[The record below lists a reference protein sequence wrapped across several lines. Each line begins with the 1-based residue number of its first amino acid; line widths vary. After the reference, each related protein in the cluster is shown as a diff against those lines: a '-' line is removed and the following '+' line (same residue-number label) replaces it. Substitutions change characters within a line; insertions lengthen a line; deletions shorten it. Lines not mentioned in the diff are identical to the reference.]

1 MKFIIFIRSCKVYIY
16 KILMT
21 IYALSSGPGI
31 SGIAVI
37 RISGPETSKAIELL
51 TGKNVPK
58 PRVATLRKINKINTS
73 ELIDEGI
80 ILWFPGPESYTG
92 EDMAEIQVH
101 GSKAVID
108 ALHTSISNIENC
120 RLAEPGEFTKLAF
133 QNGKINL
140 LKAESI
146 ADLISSETEIQRQQ
160 AIKIMNGKSADQ
172 FNFLREKLLK
182 ILSHVE
188 AKIDFPDEDLPNDI
202 LEEIKKS
209 SDDVLK
215 NIEKI
220 LNDQKVGER
229 IREGFKIAILGPT
242 NAGKSSLL
250 NHLSNRDV
258 AIVSEIAGTTRD
270 VIETHLNIDGY
281 PVIVSDTAGIRES
294 KNEIEKKGIKLS
306 LNRAEEAD
314 LKLVV
319 VDAKNLDFTDV
330 LKGLLDQ
337 NAILVINKSDL
348 LKGDIDPEIKKL
360 NHVLISI
367 KENLNIDELILK
379 IKNNLK
385 NKFIT
390 SDDILITR
398 ERHRQHLEQC
408 LEHLKNFNKK
418 NEVEDF
424 DKAAED
430 LRLATRH
437 LGMIVG
443 KVDVEEILGSIF
455 NDFCIGK

>member
-1 MKFIIFIRSCKVYIY
+1 
-16 KILMT
+16 MT
-21 IYALSSGPGI
+21 IYALSSGPGVA
-31 SGIAVI
+31 GIAII
-37 RISGPETSKAIELL
+37 RISGKETLRAIKLL
-51 TGKNVPK
+51 TNKEIPK
-58 PRVATLRKINKINTS
+58 PKVATLRKINKINTS

-92 EDMAEIQVH
+92 EDMAEIHVH

-108 ALHTSISNIENC
+108 ALHSSISKIENC

-146 ADLISSETEIQRQQ
+146 ADLISSETEIQRRQ
-160 AIKIMNGKSADQ
+160 AIKIMNGKSADE
-172 FNFLREKLLK
+172 FNLLREKLLK
-182 ILSHVE
+182 ILSHIE
-188 AKIDFPDEDLPNDI
+188 AKIDFPDEDLPNNI
-202 LEEIKKS
+202 LEKIKITLDEVIIKI
-209 SDDVLK
+209 K
-215 NIEKI
+215 KI

-242 NAGKSSLL
+242 NAGKSSLM

-281 PVIVSDTAGIRES
+281 PVIVSDTAGIRDS

-306 LNRAEEAD
+306 LNTAKEAD

-319 VDAKNLDFTDV
+319 VDAKNLDFTDI
-330 LKGLLDQ
+330 LKGLLDD

-348 LKGDIDPEIKKL
+348 LENDIEPKIKKI

-367 KENLNIDELILK
+367 KENSNIEELILK

-390 SDDILITR
+390 GEDILITR
-398 ERHRQHLEQC
+398 ERHRQHLQQC
-408 LEHLKNFNKK
+408 LDYLNNFNQKK
-418 NEVEDF
+418 EVEDF

>member
-1 MKFIIFIRSCKVYIY
+1 
-16 KILMT
+16 MT
-21 IYALSSGPGI
+21 IYALSTGPGI
-31 SGIAVI
+31 SGIAIIRVSGEDTKEVI
-37 RISGPETSKAIELL
+37 KLL
-51 TGKNVPK
+51 TNRAVPE

-92 EDMAEIQVH
+92 EDMAEFHIH

-108 ALHTSISNIENC
+108 ALHHSISKIENC
-120 RLAEPGEFTKLAF
+120 RLAEAGEFTKLAF

-146 ADLISSETEIQRQQ
+146 ADLISAETEIQRQQ
-160 AIKIMNGKSADQ
+160 ATKIMNGKSADK
-172 FNFLREKLLK
+172 FNNLREKLLK

-188 AKIDFPDEDLPNDI
+188 AKIDFPDEDLP
-202 LEEIKKS
+202 EEI
-209 SDDVLK
+209 LK
-215 NIEKI
+215 NIKKISNEVILNIKKI
-220 LNDQKVGER
+220 LDDQKVGER
-229 IREGFKIAILGPT
+229 IREGFKIAIIGPT

-250 NHLSNRDV
+250 NHLSNRDA

-281 PVIVSDTAGIRES
+281 PVVVSDTAGIRDS
-294 KNEIEKKGIKLS
+294 KNEIEKKGIKLA
-306 LNRAEEAD
+306 LDKAENAD
-314 LKLVV
+314 LKLIVI
-319 VDAKNLDFTDV
+319 DAKNIDFKGV
-330 LKGLLDQ
+330 LKELMDE
-337 NAILVINKSDL
+337 NAILVVNKSDL
-348 LKGDIDPEIKKL
+348 LKEDLNFEIK
-360 NHVLISI
+360 NYEHVLISV
-367 KENLNIDELILK
+367 KNNLNVEDLILK
-379 IKNNLK
+379 IKNKLK

-390 SDDILITR
+390 TEDILITR
-398 ERHRQHLEQC
+398 ARHRQHLEQS
-408 LEHLKNFNKK
+408 LNYLKNFEEK
-418 NEVEDF
+418 NEAEDF

>member
-1 MKFIIFIRSCKVYIY
+1 
-16 KILMT
+16 MT
-21 IYALSSGPGI
+21 IYALSSGSGI
-31 SGIAVI
+31 SGIAVV
-37 RISGPETSKAIELL
+37 RVSGEETSKVIELL
-51 TGKNVPK
+51 TGKPVPK
-58 PRVATLRKINKINTS
+58 PKVATLRKINKINTS

-80 ILWFPGPESYTG
+80 ILWFPGPQSYTG

-108 ALHTSISNIENC
+108 AIHTSISVIENC

-140 LKAESI
+140 LKAESV

-202 LEEIKKS
+202 LKEIKKS
-209 SDDVLK
+209 SDDVLI

-220 LNDQKVGER
+220 LDDQKVGER

-319 VDAKNLDFTDV
+319 VDAKNLDFSDI

-348 LKGDIDPEIKKL
+348 LDGEIDTEIKKL

-398 ERHRQHLEQC
+398 ERHRQHLKQC

>member
-1 MKFIIFIRSCKVYIY
+1 
-16 KILMT
+16 MT
-21 IYALSSGPGI
+21 IFALSSGPGI
-31 SGIAVI
+31 SGVAII
-37 RISGPETSKAIELL
+37 RISGSQT
-51 TGKNVPK
+51 KNVINALTKKKLPK

-108 ALHTSISNIENC
+108 ALHLTISNIENC

-146 ADLISSETEIQRQQ
+146 ADLISSETEIQREQ

-182 ILSHVE
+182 ILSHIE

-202 LEEIKKS
+202 LKEIKKS
-209 SDDVLK
+209 SYEVLK
-215 NIEKI
+215 NIKKI
-220 LNDQKVGER
+220 LNDQKIGER
-229 IREGFKIAILGPT
+229 IREGFKIAIIGPT

-270 VIETHLNIDGY
+270 VIETHLNVDGY

-294 KNEIEKKGIKLS
+294 KNEIERKGIKLS

-330 LKGLLDQ
+330 LKGLLNE

-348 LKGDIDPEIKKL
+348 LDGDIDPEIKKL
-360 NHVLISI
+360 DHVLISI
-367 KENLNIDELILK
+367 KEHLNIDELILK

-408 LEHLKNFNKK
+408 LEHLKSFNKK
-418 NEVEDF
+418 NDIEEF

>member
-1 MKFIIFIRSCKVYIY
+1 
-16 KILMT
+16 MT

-31 SGIAVI
+31 SGVAVI
-37 RISGPETSKAIELL
+37 RLSGQDTSKVIQLL
-51 TGKNVPK
+51 TGKEPPK

-73 ELIDEGI
+73 ELIDEGL

-101 GSKAVID
+101 GSKAVVD
-108 ALHTSISNIENC
+108 ALHSSLSDIENC

-160 AIKIMNGKSADQ
+160 AIKIMNGKSSDQ

-188 AKIDFPDEDLPNDI
+188 AKIDFPEEDLPNNI
-202 LEEIKKS
+202 LDEIKNN
-209 SDDVLK
+209 SDEVINK
-215 NIEKI
+215 IKKI

-242 NAGKSSLL
+242 NAGKSSLM

-281 PVIVSDTAGIRES
+281 PVIISDTAGIRDS
-294 KNEIEKKGIKLS
+294 KDEIEKKGIKLS

-319 VDAKNLDFTDV
+319 VDAKSLDFTDV
-330 LKGLLDQ
+330 LKSLLDE

-348 LKGDIDPEIKKL
+348 LEKDIDPEIKKT

-367 KENLNIDELILK
+367 KENKNIEELILK

-385 NKFIT
+385 NKFLT

-398 ERHRQHLEQC
+398 ERHRQHLQQC
-408 LEHLKNFNKK
+408 LDHLNNFNQKK
-418 NEVEDF
+418 EIEDF

>member
-1 MKFIIFIRSCKVYIY
+1 
-16 KILMT
+16 MT
-21 IYALSSGPGI
+21 IFALSTGPGV

-37 RISGPETSKAIELL
+37 RVSGEKTRRIIELL
-51 TGKNVPK
+51 THKRIPK
-58 PRVATLRKINKINTS
+58 ARTATLRKLYKIKNS
-73 ELIDEGI
+73 ELIDEGL
-80 ILWFPGPESYTG
+80 ILWFPGPKSYTG
-92 EDMAEIQVH
+92 EDMAEIHVH
-101 GSKAVID
+101 GSKAVVE
-108 ALHTSISNIENC
+108 ALHASLLCIENC

-140 LKAESI
+140 LQAESI

-172 FNFLREKLLK
+172 FNILREKLLK
-182 ILSHVE
+182 TLSYVE
-188 AKIDFPDEDLPNDI
+188 AKIDFPDEDLPNNI
-202 LEEIKKS
+202 LDEIKKN
-209 SDDVLK
+209 SDDVIK
-215 NIEKI
+215 RVEKI
-220 LNDQKVGER
+220 LNDQRVGER
-229 IREGFKIAILGPT
+229 IREGFKIAIVGPT

-270 VIETHLNIDGY
+270 VIEIHLNIEGY
-281 PVIVSDTAGIRES
+281 PVIISDTAGIRDS
-294 KNEIEKKGIKLS
+294 KDEIEKKGIKLS

-319 VDAKNLDFTDV
+319 VDAKNLEFTDV
-330 LKGLLDQ
+330 LKDLLKE

-348 LKGDIDPEIKKL
+348 LDKQINSEIKKM

-367 KENLNIDELILK
+367 KDNKNIDQLILE

-398 ERHRQHLEQC
+398 ARHRQHLQQC
-408 LEHLKNFNKK
+408 LDHLNNFNQKK
-418 NEVEDF
+418 EIEDF

>member
-1 MKFIIFIRSCKVYIY
+1 
-16 KILMT
+16 MT
-21 IYALSSGPGI
+21 IYALSTGPGI
-31 SGIAVI
+31 SGIAIIRVSGEDTKEVI
-37 RISGPETSKAIELL
+37 KLL
-51 TGKNVPK
+51 TNRAVPE
-58 PRVATLRKINKINTS
+58 PRVATIRKINKINTN

-92 EDMAEIQVH
+92 EDMAEFHIH

-108 ALHTSISNIENC
+108 ALHHSISKIENC
-120 RLAEPGEFTKLAF
+120 RLAEAGEFTKLAF

-146 ADLISSETEIQRQQ
+146 ADLISAETEIQRQQ
-160 AIKIMNGKSADQ
+160 AIKIMNGKSADK
-172 FNFLREKLLK
+172 FNNLREKLLK

-188 AKIDFPDEDLPNDI
+188 AKIDFPDEDLPEDI
-202 LEEIKKS
+202 
-209 SDDVLK
+209 LK
-215 NIEKI
+215 NIKKISNEVILNIKKI
-220 LNDQKVGER
+220 LDDQKVGER
-229 IREGFKIAILGPT
+229 IRDGFKIAIIGPT

-250 NHLSNRDV
+250 NHLSNRDA

-281 PVIVSDTAGIRES
+281 PVVVSDTAGIRDS
-294 KNEIEKKGIKLS
+294 KNEIEKKGIKLA
-306 LNRAEEAD
+306 LDKAENAD
-314 LKLVV
+314 LKLIVI
-319 VDAKNLDFTDV
+319 DAKSIDFKGV
-330 LKGLLDQ
+330 LKELMDE
-337 NAILVINKSDL
+337 NAILVVNKSDL
-348 LKGDIDPEIKKL
+348 LKEDLNFEIK
-360 NHVLISI
+360 NYEHVLISV
-367 KENLNIDELILK
+367 KNNLNVEDLILK
-379 IKNNLK
+379 IKNKLK

-390 SDDILITR
+390 SEDILITR
-398 ERHRQHLEQC
+398 ARHRQHLEQS
-408 LEHLKNFNKK
+408 LNYLKNFEEK
-418 NEVEDF
+418 NEAEDF

>member
-1 MKFIIFIRSCKVYIY
+1 
-16 KILMT
+16 MT
-21 IYALSSGPGI
+21 IFALSSGPGI

-37 RISGPETSKAIELL
+37 RISGEDTSRAIELL
-51 TGKNVPK
+51 TGKSVPK

-108 ALHTSISNIENC
+108 ALHTSISHIENC

-140 LKAESI
+140 LKAESV

-182 ILSHVE
+182 ILSHIE

-202 LEEIKKS
+202 IKEIKKS
-209 SDDVLK
+209 SDEVLI

-220 LNDQKVGER
+220 LDDQKVGER

-330 LKGLLDQ
+330 LKGLLDE

-348 LKGDIDPEIKKL
+348 LDEEIDPEIKKL